1 MGATENTT
9 GKKQD
14 YKSKKEK
21 FLHHSVVLNDPDN
34 YSLSYSLMTEDHVRS
49 LAENI
54 IKNSAVISA
63 GSFCRRELSPYS
75 DIDIIFL
82 VEDEKRAEEEIKQ
95 FVTKCWDDGIEISHT
110 LRTREDI
117 RKYLDTDLHT
127 FTQFFETRFITG
139 DYRLYDEWNKSLLSE
154 FTPDVQE
161 KIFYEFQND
170 RKLRYKKYGN
180 SPKLIEPNI
189 KYSAGGLRDLQFAE
203 WVFILQEAELLNKQ
217 EERMQAEIFVDAIS
231 RKGYT
236 SEKEC
241 RRILQ
246 GFRLLLYCRNL
257 LHILHKRKHDRLEA
271 EDQLKI
277 ARKLELKKDGYRKLM
292 RDYYDAA
299 NVIYRFAR
307 SITKRFN
314 KIHAATLPDALA
326 VDIDSEFVLKGKII
340 YYKDTGYMNMSSIL
354 RAFYY
359 RGKYSAHFD
368 EGLRMLIV
376 DSIDEIP
383 ATAGSESSTFFREIL
398 NLPSHVGT
406 TLGIM
411 SELGVLNVFMPEF
424 GEMNGFIQ
432 HGVYHY
438 YTADEHTL
446 KAISNIEALENDGT
460 VLGKVFRGIKR
471 KDILFLALLFHD
483 IAKPVNIAGHE
494 ILGGEI
500 ARSVMDK
507 MGYSD
512 EEIDEVVF
520 LVRNH
525 MLMEHVAFRRN
536 LNDPETL
543 NKFSSRFNSIQQ
555 LNYLYLLT
563 FADLSAVNPALWNN
577 WKHEVL
583 NELYRKCREMLEQQ
597 LTGEELLFTTY
608 IPDSISRHSEA
619 ISDDHVQE
627 HLDSMTDL
635 GYITTFSEEEIAA
648 HIEEIIQGDPLSLIF
663 REAQN
668 YTNLTIIT
676 RDAPSLLTK
685 ICGVLSI
692 NDVNIHDAKIFT
704 RRDGIVIDNFNL
716 SDFRTQKPVDSAMY
730 EKIEEDMRYVL
741 NGEMQLTA
749 EIKKMKTRWWRIENK
764 FFKKEGQ
771 PRIKFEEHDR
781 YTIIDV
787 FSPDRL
793 GFLYQVTRTLH
804 DLGLNIFFAKIAT
817 TGDEIVDAFYV
828 LTNDHKKIS
837 PNFYPIIETQLLE
850 AIHQIL

>member
-1 MGATENTT
+1 MSIPDTAQN
-9 GKKQD
+9 KKAD
-14 YKSKKEK
+14 YRSKKEK
-21 FLHHSVVLNDPDN
+21 FLHLSVVLGDPDN
-34 YSLSYSLMTEDHVRS
+34 YSLNYSLMTEAHIRE

-54 IKNSAVISA
+54 IKNCAVVSA

-82 VEDEKRAEEEIKQ
+82 VGDEKKSEEEIKQ

-110 LRTREDI
+110 LRTKDDI
-117 RKYLDTDLHT
+117 KKYLESDLHT

-139 DYRLYDEWNKSLLSE
+139 DFRLYRDWNNALISE
-154 FTPDVQE
+154 FTPEVQE
-161 KIFYEFQND
+161 KIFHE
-170 RKLRYKKYGN
+170 LRYDMEARYRKYGN

-241 RRILQ
+241 KRILK
-246 GFRLLLYCRNL
+246 GFKLLLHYRNL
-257 LHILHKRKHDRLEA
+257 LHIMHKRKHDRIEA
-271 EDQLKI
+271 DDQIRI
-277 ARKLELKKDGYRKLM
+277 ARKMELKKDGYRKLM
-292 RDYYDAA
+292 KEYYEAA

-307 SITKRFN
+307 SISKRFT
-314 KIHAATLPDALA
+314 KIHSAVLPDALA
-326 VDIDSEFVLKGKII
+326 VDLDSEFVLKGKII
-340 YYKDTGYMNMSSIL
+340 YYKDSGYMSMSSIL

-359 RGKYSAHFD
+359 RGKHSAHFD
-368 EGLRMLIV
+368 EALRMLIV

-383 ATAGSESSTFFREIL
+383 VATGSESSTFFREIL
-398 NLPSHVGT
+398 NLPSGVGA

-438 YTADEHTL
+438 YTTDEHTL
-446 KAISNIEALENDGT
+446 KAISNIEALENDNS
-460 VLGKVFRGIKR
+460 VLGKVFKSIKR
-471 KDILFLALLFHD
+471 KDILYLALFFHD
-483 IAKPVNIAGHE
+483 IAKPVNVAGHE

-507 MGYSD
+507 LGYSD

-525 MLMEHVAFRRN
+525 MFMEHIAFRRN

-583 NELYRKCREMLEQQ
+583 NELYRKSREMLEQQ
-597 LTGEELLFTTY
+597 LTGEELLFTAY
-608 IPDSISRHSEA
+608 IPDNISRHSEN
-619 ISDDHVQE
+619 ISEDHVQE

-635 GYITTFSEEEIAA
+635 GYTTAFSEQEIAS
-648 HIEEIIQGDPLSLIF
+648 HIEEILQGDPLSLIF
-663 REAQN
+663 RESQN

-676 RDAPSLLTK
+676 KDAPSLLTK
-685 ICGVLSI
+685 ICGVLAI

-704 RRDGIVIDNFNL
+704 RKDGIVIDNFNL
-716 SDFRTQKPVDSAMY
+716 SDFRTHKPVDHSMY

-741 NGEMQLTA
+741 SGEMQLNA

-764 FFKKEGQ
+764 FFKKEGN

-793 GFLYQVTRTLH
+793 GFLYQVTRKLH

-837 PNFYPIIETQLLE
+837 PNFYPIIESQLLE